1 MIGGLPKKLTV
12 HGIEYDIRSDYRD
25 CLNILQCLGDPD
37 FTYQEKLEVML
48 RILYVNWEDIPDSDI
63 QEAVDKAVW
72 FLDCGEIY
80 EEDGKRPTRNMVLF
94 DWEQDEQLIF
104 AAVNHV
110 AGKELRAC
118 EYVHFWTFISYFHE
132 IGEGLFSTV
141 IYIREKKQ
149 KGKLDKAD
157 LEFYRKNRNLINLKK
172 KYSKE
177 QQEEIDR
184 INAILNG

>member
-1 MIGGLPKKLTV
+1 MIGRLPRSLEVNGK
-12 HGIEYDIRSDYRD
+12 EYAIRSDFRD
-25 CLNILQCLGDPD
+25 CLTILQCLGDPD
-37 FTYQEKLEVML
+37 FTYEEKMDVML
-48 RILYVNWEDIPDSDI
+48 RILYVNWSEIPDDDL
-63 QEAVDKAVW
+63 QTAVDKAVW
-72 FLDCGEIY
+72 FLDCGETPQ
-80 EEDGKRPTRNMVLF
+80 EDGRHSVQRMVLF
-94 DWEQDEQLIF
+94 DWGQDEQLIF

-110 AGKELRAC
+110 AGKELRDC

-149 KGKLDKAD
+149 KGKLDKSD

-177 QQEEIDR
+177 QQEEMDR